1 MGEGVWTMVVGAVL
15 HALAGRCVSEAK
27 LPPVIET
34 NSPYP
39 PEKGDYS
46 FGYYFAASLQ
56 VGVSPLPPSF
66 PTIVGG
72 RH

>member
-1 MGEGVWTMVVGAVL
+1 MWPMVVGAVL
-15 HALAGRCVSEAK
+15 QALARRCVSEAK

-39 PEKGDYS
+39 PEKGDNS

-56 VGVSPLPPSF
+56 VGVTPLAPGF
-66 PTIVGG
+66 PAIVVGG
-72 RH
+72 RQAL

>member
-1 MGEGVWTMVVGAVL
+1 MVVGAVVQ
-15 HALAGRCVSEAK
+15 ALARRCVSEAK

-39 PEKGDYS
+39 PEKGGNS

-56 VGVSPLPPSF
+56 VGASPLAPGF
-66 PTIVGG
+66 PAIVVGG
-72 RH
+72 RQAL